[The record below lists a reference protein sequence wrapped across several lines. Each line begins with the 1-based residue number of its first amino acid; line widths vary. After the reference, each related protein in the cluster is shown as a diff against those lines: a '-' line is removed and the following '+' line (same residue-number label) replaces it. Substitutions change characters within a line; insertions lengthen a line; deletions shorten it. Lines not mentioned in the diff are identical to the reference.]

1 MSELAVVSI
10 VVSLAVM
17 LSQVMAVESAEL
29 QRLQGE
35 AAAMAAENERAADP
49 RAWDVAAAD

>member
-10 VVSLAVM
+10 VMSLAVM
-17 LSQVMAVESAEL
+17 LSHVMAVESAEL

-35 AAAMAAENERAADP
+35 AAAMVAENERAADP
-49 RAWDVAAAD
+49 RAWDVAAVD

>member
-10 VVSLAVM
+10 VMSLAVM

-29 QRLQGE
+29 QRLQGA

-49 RAWDVAAAD
+49 QAWDVAAAD

>member
-10 VVSLAVM
+10 VMSLSVM

-29 QRLQGE
+29 QRLQSE
-35 AAAMAAENERAADP
+35 AAVMAAENERAADP
-49 RAWDVAAAD
+49 QAWDVAAAD

>member
-35 AAAMAAENERAADP
+35 AAAMVAENERAADP
-49 RAWDVAAAD
+49 RAWNVAAVD